1 VELTVVMPCL
11 NEAETVETC
20 VRKALACMREHGIDG
35 EVLIAD
41 NGSTDGSQ
49 QLAREAGARVVHID
63 AKGYGNA
70 LMGGI
75 RAARGKYVI
84 MGDADD
90 SYDFTGLLPFVE
102 QLRDGA
108 DLVMGN
114 RFKGGIAPGAMP
126 PLHRYL
132 GNPVLS
138 FIGRLFFPSAIGDF
152 HCGLR
157 GFRRDSI
164 LKLGLQTGGMEF
176 ASEMV
181 VRSTLSGLD
190 VREVPTTL
198 SPDGRTRPPHLRS
211 WRDGWRHL
219 RFLMLYSPRWLFL
232 IPGMILMTV
241 GLVAGAAL
249 TFGPVYIGKLAFDV
263 DTLVGASAMVVIG
276 FQAVLFAVF
285 TKVYAAEEGFLPED
299 RRVRKLVDIVTL
311 EKGLIVGGL
320 LAVCGLGGL
329 VASLVHWQTR
339 SFGPLIPSESLRLV
353 VPSATA
359 LIVSFQTIFAAL
371 FISILGIRRTKE
383 TSIDVAAS
391 AAEEA
396 AEAVTRD
403 DATGDGGVDE
413 STAMEKVAGGESNG
427 SDSGTGS
434 RESTKA

>member
-1 VELTVVMPCL
+1 MELTVVMPCL

-20 VRKALACMREHGIDG
+20 VRKALTCMREHDIDG
-35 EVLIAD
+35 EVVIAD

-49 QLAREAGARVVHID
+49 QLARDAGARVVHVEE
-63 AKGYGNA
+63 KGYGNA
-70 LMGGI
+70 LIGGI
-75 RAARGKYVI
+75 RAARGRYVI

-90 SYDFTGLLPFVE
+90 SYDFTALLPFVE

-138 FIGRLFFPSAIGDF
+138 FVGRLFFPSAIGDF

-164 LKLGLQTGGMEF
+164 LRLGLQTGGMEF

-181 VRSTLSGLD
+181 VKSTLQGLD

-198 SPDGRTRPPHLRS
+198 SPDGRSRPPHLRS

-219 RFLMLYSPRWLFL
+219 RFLLLYSPRWLFFL
-232 IPGMILMTV
+232 PGLALMV
-241 GLVAGAAL
+241 LGVVAGTAL
-249 TFGPVYIGKLAFDV
+249 AFGPVWIGELAFDV
-263 DTLVGASAMVVIG
+263 DTLVGASAAVVIG
-276 FQAVLFAVF
+276 FQAVLFALF

-299 RRVRKLVDIVTL
+299 RRIKRLVDVITL
-311 EKGLIVGGL
+311 ERGLVAGGL
-320 LAVCGLGGL
+320 LALAGLAGL
-329 VASLVHWQTR
+329 VASLVHWQVR
-339 SFGPLIPSESLRLV
+339 SFGELDPRESLRLV

-359 LIVSFQTIFAAL
+359 LIMSLQTVFAAL

-383 TSIDVAAS
+383 TPIDVAAS

-396 AEAVTRD
+396 AEQVSKETAAEAAVE
-403 DATGDGGVDE
+403 AAGE
-413 STAMEKVAGGESNG
+413 TAVETAGESAPA
-427 SDSGTGS
+427 
-434 RESTKA
+434 KA

>member
-11 NEAETVETC
+11 NEAETVATC
-20 VRKALACMREHGIDG
+20 VRKAVDFMKRHGIDG
-35 EVLIAD
+35 EVVVAD

-49 QLAREAGARVVHID
+49 QLARDAGARVVHV
-63 AKGYGNA
+63 AEKGYGNA

-90 SYDFTGLLPFVE
+90 SYDFTNLMPFVE

-114 RFKGGIAPGAMP
+114 RFRGGIKPGAMP

-138 FIGRLFFPSAIGDF
+138 FIGRLFFGSKVGDF

-164 LKLGLQTGGMEF
+164 LRIGLQTGGMEF

-181 VRSTLSGLD
+181 VKATLNGLD

-198 SPDGRTRPPHLRS
+198 SPDGRSRPPHLRS

-219 RFLMLYSPRWLFL
+219 RFLLLYSPRWLFL
-232 IPGMILMTV
+232 IPGLVMMAI
-241 GLVAGAAL
+241 GLIAGVLL
-249 TFGPVYIGKLAFDV
+249 TRGPVVIGALAFDV

-276 FQAVLFAVF
+276 FQAVLFALF

-299 RRVRKLVDIVTL
+299 RRVRRLIETISL
-311 EKGLIVGGL
+311 EKGLVMGGL
-320 LAVCGLGGL
+320 LALAGLGGL
-329 VASLVHWQTR
+329 VASLVHWKVNN
-339 SFGPLIPSESLRLV
+339 FGELNPREALRIV

-359 LIVSFQTIFAAL
+359 LIMSFQTIFAAL

-383 TSIDVAAS
+383 NPEDVAAS
-391 AAEEA
+391 AVEEA
-396 AEAVTRD
+396 AEAVTRAPE
-403 DATGDGGVDE
+403 DA
-413 STAMEKVAGGESNG
+413 SAIGGE
-427 SDSGTGS
+427 
-434 RESTKA
+434 EEKAETSAKS

>member
-11 NEAETVETC
+11 NEAETVEVC
-20 VRKALACMREHGIDG
+20 VRKALACMAEHGIEG

-49 QLAREAGARVVHID
+49 QLAREAGARVVHVD
-63 AKGYGNA
+63 EKGYGNA

-75 RAARGKYVI
+75 RAARGTYVI

-90 SYDFTGLLPFVE
+90 SYDFTSLMPFVE

-126 PLHRYL
+126 KLHRYL

-138 FIGRLFFPSAIGDF
+138 FVGRLFFPSAIGDF

-164 LKLGLQTGGMEF
+164 LKLHLQTGGMEF

-198 SPDGRTRPPHLRS
+198 SPDGRSRPPHLRS

-219 RFLMLYSPRWLFL
+219 RFLLLYSPKWLFF
-232 IPGMILMTV
+232 IPGVLLMVV
-241 GLVAGAAL
+241 GLVAGTAL
-249 TFGPVYIGKLAFDV
+249 TFGPVEIGELAFDV
-263 DTLVGASAMVVIG
+263 DTLVGASAAVVIG
-276 FQAVLFAVF
+276 FQAALFALF
-285 TKVYAAEEGFLPED
+285 TKVYAAEEGFLPESP
-299 RRVRKLVDIVTL
+299 RVRKLIDIVSL
-311 EKGLIVGGL
+311 EKGLVVGGL
-320 LAVCGLGGL
+320 LALAGL
-329 VASLVHWQTR
+329 VGLVMSLVHWQVR
-339 SFGPLIPSESLRLV
+339 SFGALDPRESLRLV

-359 LIVSFQTIFAAL
+359 LIMSFQTIFASL
-371 FISILGIRRTKE
+371 FISILGIRRTRE
-383 TSIDVAAS
+383 SSIDVAAK

-396 AEAVTRD
+396 AEAI
-403 DATGDGGVDE
+403 
-413 STAMEKVAGGESNG
+413 
-427 SDSGTGS
+427 S
-434 RESTKA
+434 REGTSANSR

>member
-1 VELTVVMPCL
+1 MELTVVMPCL

-20 VRKALACMREHGIDG
+20 IRKALACMDEHGIDG
-35 EVLIAD
+35 EVVIAD

-49 QLAREAGARVVHID
+49 QLARDAGARVVHVD

-70 LMGGI
+70 LIGGI
-75 RAARGKYVI
+75 RAARGRYVI

-90 SYDFTGLLPFVE
+90 SYDFTALMPFVE
-102 QLRDGA
+102 ELRSGA

-114 RFKGGIAPGAMP
+114 RFRGGIAPGAMP

-138 FIGRLFFPSAIGDF
+138 FIGRLFFPSAIRDF

-164 LKLGLQTGGMEF
+164 IKLGLQTGGMEF

-181 VRSTLSGLD
+181 VKSTLQGLD
-190 VREVPTTL
+190 VREVATTL

-232 IPGMILMTV
+232 IPGMAIMLV
-241 GLVAGAAL
+241 GLVAGTAL

-276 FQAVLFAVF
+276 FQAVLFALF

-299 RRVRKLVDIVTL
+299 RRIKRLVDIVTL
-311 EKGLIVGGL
+311 EKGLIAGAA
-320 LAVCGLGGL
+320 LALAGVVGL
-329 VASLVHWQTR
+329 VASLAHWQVR
-339 SFGPLIPSESLRLV
+339 NFGPLIPAESLRLV

-359 LIVSFQTIFAAL
+359 LIISFQTIFASL

-383 TSIDVAAS
+383 TPVDVAAS

-396 AEAVTRD
+396 AEAV
-403 DATGDGGVDE
+403 
-413 STAMEKVAGGESNG
+413 K
-427 SDSGTGS
+427 
-434 RESTKA
+434 RETTPAA

>member
-1 VELTVVMPCL
+1 MIDAQTRGFDVELTVVMPCL

-20 VRKALACMREHGIDG
+20 VRKALACMAEHGIEG
-35 EVLIAD
+35 EVVIAD

-49 QLAREAGARVVHID
+49 QLARDAGARVVHVD

-75 RAARGKYVI
+75 RAARGRYVI

-90 SYDFTGLLPFVE
+90 SYDFTALLPFVE

-114 RFKGGIAPGAMP
+114 RFRGGIAPGAMP

-138 FIGRLFFPSAIGDF
+138 FIGRLFFPSQIRDF

-181 VRSTLSGLD
+181 VKATLQGLD

-198 SPDGRTRPPHLRS
+198 SPDGRSRPPHLRS

-219 RFLMLYSPRWLFL
+219 RFLLLYSPRWLFL
-232 IPGMILMTV
+232 IPGIALMV
-241 GLVAGAAL
+241 LGLVAGTAL

-276 FQAVLFAVF
+276 FQAVLFGLF

-299 RRVRKLVDIVTL
+299 RRVKRLVDVVTL
-311 EKGLIVGGL
+311 EKGLVAGGL
-320 LAVCGLGGL
+320 LAIAGLAGM
-329 VASLVHWQTR
+329 VASLAHWQVR
-339 SFGPLIPSESLRLV
+339 NFGPLLPAESLRLV

-359 LIVSFQTIFAAL
+359 LIMSFQTIFASL

-383 TSIDVAAS
+383 TPVDVAAS

-396 AEAVTRD
+396 AEAVKRD
-403 DATGDGGVDE
+403 SAPE
-413 STAMEKVAGGESNG
+413 STPA
-427 SDSGTGS
+427 
-434 RESTKA
+434 

>member
-1 VELTVVMPCL
+1 MELTVVMPCL
-11 NEAETVETC
+11 NEAETVEAC
-20 VRKALACMREHGIDG
+20 VRKAVACMEKHGIEG

-49 QLAREAGARVVHID
+49 QLARDAGARVVHID
-63 AKGYGNA
+63 EKGYGNA

-90 SYDFTGLLPFVE
+90 SYDFTSLLPFVE
-102 QLRDGA
+102 KLREGA

-157 GFRRDSI
+157 GFRRESI
-164 LKLGLQTGGMEF
+164 LRLQLQTGGMEF

-181 VRSTLSGLD
+181 VRATLSGLD

-219 RFLMLYSPRWLFL
+219 RFLLLYSPKWLFFY
-232 IPGMILMTV
+232 PGLFLMTLGIVV
-241 GLVAGAAL
+241 GTAL
-249 TFGPVYIGKLAFDV
+249 TFGPVEIGELAFDV
-263 DTLVGASAMVVIG
+263 DTLVGAMAAVVIG
-276 FQAVLFAVF
+276 FQAALFALF
-285 TKVYAAEEGFLPED
+285 TKVYAAEEGFLPESP
-299 RRVRKLVDIVTL
+299 RIRKLIDIVTL
-311 EKGLIVGGL
+311 EKGLIAGGI
-320 LAVCGLGGL
+320 LALAGLAGL
-329 VASLVHWQTR
+329 VMSLVHWQVR
-339 SFGPLIPSESLRLV
+339 SFGSLDPREALRMV
-353 VPSATA
+353 MPSATA
-359 LIVSFQTIFAAL
+359 LIMSFQTIFASL
-371 FISILGIRRTKE
+371 FISILGIRRTRE
-383 TSIDVAAS
+383 SSIDVAAK

-396 AEAVTRD
+396 AEAVSRD
-403 DATGDGGVDE
+403 ETPAVP
-413 STAMEKVAGGESNG
+413 
-427 SDSGTGS
+427 
-434 RESTKA
+434 

>member
-1 VELTVVMPCL
+1 MELTVVMPCL
-11 NEAETVETC
+11 NEAETVEVC
-20 VRKALACMREHGIDG
+20 VRKALACMEEHGIEG

-49 QLAREAGARVVHID
+49 QLARDAGARVVHVD

-90 SYDFTGLLPFVE
+90 SYDFGSLMPFVE

-138 FIGRLFFPSAIGDF
+138 FVGRLFFPSKIADF

-164 LKLGLQTGGMEF
+164 LNLGLQTGGMEF

-181 VRSTLSGLD
+181 VRSTLAGYD

-198 SPDGRTRPPHLRS
+198 SPDGRSRPPHLRS

-219 RFLMLYSPRWLFL
+219 RFLLLYSPKWLFFY
-232 IPGMILMTV
+232 PGIALMMI
-241 GLVAGAAL
+241 GLVAGTAL
-249 TFGPVYIGKLAFDV
+249 TFGPVKIGQLAFDV
-263 DTLVGASAMVVIG
+263 DTLVGASAAMVIG
-276 FQAVLFAVF
+276 FQSALFALF
-285 TKVYAAEEGFLPED
+285 TKVYAAEEGFLPES
-299 RRVRKLVDIVTL
+299 RRVRKLISMVTL
-311 EKGLIVGGL
+311 ERGLVVGGL
-320 LAVCGLGGL
+320 LALAGL
-329 VASLVHWQTR
+329 VGLVMSLVHWQVR
-339 SFGPLIPSESLRLV
+339 SWGALDPRESLRIV
-353 VPSATA
+353 VPAATA
-359 LIVSFQTIFAAL
+359 LIMSFQTIFASL
-371 FISILGIRRTKE
+371 FVSILGIRRTRE
-383 TSIDVAAS
+383 SSVDVAAR

-396 AEAVTRD
+396 AEAL
-403 DATGDGGVDE
+403 
-413 STAMEKVAGGESNG
+413 
-427 SDSGTGS
+427 S
-434 RESTKA
+434 REESAAATPQV

>member
-11 NEAETVETC
+11 NEAETVEVC
-20 VRKALACMREHGIDG
+20 VRKALACMAEHGIEG

-49 QLAREAGARVVHID
+49 QLAREAGARVVHVD
-63 AKGYGNA
+63 EKGYGNA

-75 RAARGKYVI
+75 RAARGTYVI

-90 SYDFTGLLPFVE
+90 SYDFTSLMPFVE

-126 PLHRYL
+126 KLHRYL

-138 FIGRLFFPSAIGDF
+138 FVGRLFFPSAIGDF

-164 LKLGLQTGGMEF
+164 LKLHLQTGGMEF

-198 SPDGRTRPPHLRS
+198 SPDGRSRPPHLRS

-219 RFLMLYSPRWLFL
+219 RFLLLYSPKWLFF
-232 IPGMILMTV
+232 IPGVVLMVV
-241 GLVAGAAL
+241 GLVAGTAL
-249 TFGPVYIGKLAFDV
+249 TFGPVEIGELAFDV
-263 DTLVGASAMVVIG
+263 DTLVGASAAVVIG
-276 FQAVLFAVF
+276 FQAALFALF
-285 TKVYAAEEGFLPED
+285 TKVYAAEEGFLPESP
-299 RRVRKLVDIVTL
+299 RVRKLIDIVSL
-311 EKGLIVGGL
+311 EKGLVVGGL
-320 LAVCGLGGL
+320 LALAGL
-329 VASLVHWQTR
+329 VGLVMSLVHWQVR
-339 SFGPLIPSESLRLV
+339 SFGALDPRESLRLV

-359 LIVSFQTIFAAL
+359 LIMSFQTIFASL
-371 FISILGIRRTKE
+371 FISILGIRRTRE
-383 TSIDVAAS
+383 SSIDVAAK

-396 AEAVTRD
+396 AEAI
-403 DATGDGGVDE
+403 
-413 STAMEKVAGGESNG
+413 
-427 SDSGTGS
+427 S
-434 RESTKA
+434 REGTSANSR